1 MVKYIAWGRD
11 VPTVPSPEA
20 SPAEN
25 AAQIENAAL
34 LRQCI
39 ARLSEKH
46 RQIIH
51 LRFYEDASLG
61 DMAQRTALTQTKVHQ
76 AIIACALE
84 RYRLAHHAFPE
95 NLNKPGA
102 PVPRRNPQRCRRRQA
117 SALPP
122 RRRWRLRL
130 VFHRLERNER
140 RRYPRQINCGRRLG
154 LAGALPVAADVR
166 RRVLDLS

>member
-95 NLNKPGA
+95 NLNSLA
-102 PVPRRNPQRCRRRQA
+102 PQYLGEIPNDVVGGR
-117 SALPP
+117 PP
-122 RRRWRLRL
+122 RYRRDADGAYALYSIGW
-130 VFHRLERNER
+130 NEMS
-140 RRYPRQINCGRRLG
+140 
-154 LAGALPVAADVR
+154 AGGTPAKSIAEGDWVWPEPSL
-166 RRVLDLS
+166 